1 MNSVVNA
8 FDASLGHSGVHMT
21 TYNISDVNIDTNIAA
36 IRSSANTVTLVST
49 ENLYDFDIP

>member
-8 FDASLGHSGVHMT
+8 FDASLGHSGVHIN